1 MVIDAFEV
9 FSFFLASGFKPF
21 YWIQRKNRKDNKRE
35 LLPNNKVNFRKKV
48 LDPSIDFKKMR
59 SF

>member
-9 FSFFLASGFKPF
+9 FSFFLVSGFKPF

-35 LLPNNKVNFRKKV
+35 PLPNDKVNFRKKV
-48 LDPSIDFKKMR
+48 LDPSIDFKKK
-59 SF
+59 